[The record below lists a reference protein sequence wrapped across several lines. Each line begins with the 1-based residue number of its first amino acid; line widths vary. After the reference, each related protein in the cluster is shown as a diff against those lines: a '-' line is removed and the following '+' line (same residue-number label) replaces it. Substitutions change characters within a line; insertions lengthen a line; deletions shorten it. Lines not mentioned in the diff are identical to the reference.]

1 VQSVPIQIGIGE
13 FGNHKGL
20 LVTLDDSGKLNIG
33 YLGTKPPVAA
43 IGGVKRDLDYDKLDE
58 EHRKLLQIIR
68 EVQTE
73 NKSEPTDHMT
83 IRCQLGKTLDRVNH
97 EDSLG
102 MRLPDSVVRI
112 HTGPP
117 PPRTSRAFSH
127 RISLGGGIS
136 DQLVKVTAR
145 VFIAYAGSTPAN
157 NVHVAINVPEFVYS
171 VPATALFA
179 QITGVKATPTII
191 DVVFLANSLYL
202 PTTLDF
208 SVTATYLTNSNE
220 PRVATYQ
227 STLPF
232 SLCCKLRIPNKNAPY
247 KLTLDTQHP
256 PQSLVD
262 LFSDIVQ
269 STHDINGGNADL
281 GDVFDSSGG
290 AMALGFQFW
299 CYSTNYQSD
308 STNLQQPANENK
320 PSAIGILGAGNDA
333 TNAIQHSTGSIIV
346 SKSGGRYRIQADS
359 YPVLSLLT
367 AELNKRLTIKLREV
381 SSQRSESKDPNQQ
394 QQPPSAKFNLI
405 SFAENIPLENYF
417 LIIGNHFKIRQL
429 IQVYVSQL
437 NDMAHQYRMIEKR
450 LLARYKDRTPSSLNG
465 LDVLSNETYQ
475 NIMFLTGVIQELH
488 RQLNLYRIEVKATS
502 RLVILLCYLK
512 YELSPYEY
520 SLLESYFS
528 LDTLQIQS
536 VHNIE
541 NTQEWEEI
549 VESTLTYLLK
559 TVLAKNAKE
568 TAVVTTSIEILDN
581 VDKLTK
587 HIAMVVDRLSKGGRL
602 MKLKTSK

>member
-1 VQSVPIQIGIGE
+1 
-13 FGNHKGL
+13 
-20 LVTLDDSGKLNIG
+20 
-33 YLGTKPPVAA
+33 
-43 IGGVKRDLDYDKLDE
+43 
-58 EHRKLLQIIR
+58 
-68 EVQTE
+68 
-73 NKSEPTDHMT
+73 
-83 IRCQLGKTLDRVNH
+83 
-97 EDSLG
+97 
-102 MRLPDSVVRI
+102 
-112 HTGPP
+112 
-117 PPRTSRAFSH
+117 
-127 RISLGGGIS
+127 
-136 DQLVKVTAR
+136 VKVTAR
-145 VFIAYAGSTPAN
+145 VFISYAGSTPAN

-171 VPATALFA
+171 VPSTALFN
-179 QITGVKATPTII
+179 QITGVKATPTTIE
-191 DVVFLANSLYL
+191 VVFLANSLYL

-208 SVTATYLTNSNE
+208 SVTATYTTNSNE

-227 STLPF
+227 ATLPF
-232 SLCCKLRIPNKNAPY
+232 SLCCKLRIPNKIAPY

-262 LFSDIVQ
+262 IFSDIVQ

-308 STNLQQPANENK
+308 SSNLHQPASENK
-320 PSAIGILGAGNDA
+320 NSAIGILGAGNDA

-359 YPVLSLLT
+359 YPVLALLT
-367 AELNKRLTIKLREV
+367 SELNKRLTIKLREV
-381 SSQRSESKDPNQQ
+381 NSQRNESKDSNQQ
-394 QQPPSAKFNLI
+394 PSAAKFNLI
-405 SFAENIPLENYF
+405 SFAENIPLDNYF

-429 IQVYVSQL
+429 IQIYVSQL
-437 NDMAHQYRMIEKR
+437 NDMSHQYRMIEKR

-475 NIMFLTGVIQELH
+475 NIMYLTGVIQELY

-528 LDTLQIQS
+528 LDTLQIQN

-559 TVLAKNAKE
+559 TVLAKNAKD

>member
-1 VQSVPIQIGIGE
+1 
-13 FGNHKGL
+13 
-20 LVTLDDSGKLNIG
+20 
-33 YLGTKPPVAA
+33 
-43 IGGVKRDLDYDKLDE
+43 
-58 EHRKLLQIIR
+58 
-68 EVQTE
+68 
-73 NKSEPTDHMT
+73 MT
-83 IRCQLGKTLDRVNH
+83 AK
-97 EDSLG
+97 
-102 MRLPDSVVRI
+102 
-112 HTGPP
+112 
-117 PPRTSRAFSH
+117 
-127 RISLGGGIS
+127 
-136 DQLVKVTAR
+136 
-145 VFIAYAGSTPAN
+145 VFIAYSGSSPAN
-157 NVHVAINVPEFVYS
+157 NVHVAINTPEFVFA
-171 VPATALFA
+171 VPSTAIYT
-179 QITGVKATPTII
+179 QITGAKATPTIME
-191 DVVFLANSLYL
+191 VVFLANSLYL

-208 SVTATYLTNSNE
+208 SITASYLTNSNE
-220 PRVATYQ
+220 PRLAAYQ
-227 STLPF
+227 ATLPF
-232 SLCCKLRIPNKNAPY
+232 SLCCRLRIPNKNAPY
-247 KLTLDTQHP
+247 KVTLDTQHP

-308 STNLQQPANENK
+308 SVNLNRPANESKNGK
-320 PSAIGILGAGNDA
+320 IGILGHGNETITA
-333 TNAIQHSTGSIIV
+333 LQHSTGSIIV
-346 SKSGGRYRIQADS
+346 SKTGGRYRIQADS

-367 AELNKRLTIKLREV
+367 SELNKRLTIKLREIN
-381 SSQRSESKDPNQQ
+381 SQRSESKDSG
-394 QQPPSAKFNLI
+394 PSKFNLI
-405 SFAENIPLENYF
+405 SFAENIPLESYF
-417 LIIGNHFKIRQL
+417 LVISNHFKLRQL

-465 LDVLSNETYQ
+465 LDVLSHETYQ
-475 NIMFLTGVIQELH
+475 NIMYLTSVIQELY
-488 RQLNLYRIEVKATS
+488 RQQNLYRIEVKGMT
-502 RLVILLCYLK
+502 RLVVLLCYLK
-512 YELSPYEY
+512 FELTPYEY

-528 LDTLQIQS
+528 LDTLQVQN

-559 TVLAKNAKE
+559 TVLAKNVKE

-602 MKLKTSK
+602 MKIKSAKA

>member
-1 VQSVPIQIGIGE
+1 M
-13 FGNHKGL
+13 
-20 LVTLDDSGKLNIG
+20 
-33 YLGTKPPVAA
+33 GTKPPVAA

-68 EVQTE
+68 DVQTE

-112 HTGPP
+112 HTGFPIATHFAKIP
-117 PPRTSRAFSH
+117 
-127 RISLGGGIS
+127 LGGGIS
-136 DQLVKVTAR
+136 DQIVKVTAR
-145 VFIAYAGSTPAN
+145 VFISYAGSTPAN
-157 NVHVAINVPEFVYS
+157 NIHVAINVPEFVYS
-171 VPATALFA
+171 IPSSALFT

-208 SVTATYLTNSNE
+208 SITATYVTNSNE
-220 PRVATYQ
+220 PRVATFQ

-299 CYSTNYQSD
+299 CYSTNYQND
-308 STNLQQPANENK
+308 NTNLHQPANGNK
-320 PSAIGILGAGNDA
+320 NSAIGILGASNDA

-367 AELNKRLTIKLREV
+367 AELNKRLTIKLRELN
-381 SSQRSESKDPNQQ
+381 SQRNESKDSNQ
-394 QQPPSAKFNLI
+394 PSAMKFNLI

-417 LIIGNHFKIRQL
+417 LIIGNHFRIRQL
-429 IQVYVSQL
+429 IQIYVSQL
-437 NDMAHQYRMIEKR
+437 NDMSHQYRMIEKR

-475 NIMFLTGVIQELH
+475 NIMYITGVIQELY

-528 LDTLQIQS
+528 LDILQIQS